1 MTDDCILCLEEARES
16 MEQAIAHLER
26 EFHKIRAGKAS
37 PDMLDGIK
45 IEYYGTTS
53 PLNQVANISTPD
65 PKQIIVQP
73 WDKSLL
79 DTIDKAILA
88 ANLGFNPMNN
98 GEVLRIIV
106 PALTEERR
114 RDLVKQAKAEGEQ
127 TKISIRNIRRTANE
141 QAKKLKNE
149 GTPEDDI
156 KKLEDEIQELT
167 NDFVSKVDAL
177 LDAKEKDIMTV

>member
-141 QAKKLKNE
+141 QAKKLKND

-177 LDAKEKDIMTV
+177 LDAKERDIMTV